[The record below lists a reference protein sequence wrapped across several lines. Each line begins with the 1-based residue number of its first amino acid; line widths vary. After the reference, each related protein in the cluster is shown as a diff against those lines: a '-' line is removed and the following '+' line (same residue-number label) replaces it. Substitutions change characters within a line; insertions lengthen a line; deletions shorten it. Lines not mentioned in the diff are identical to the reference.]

1 VAKQNDTQTKEQKTF
16 LKLIQNEV
24 RFGIAFGL
32 SYYQPMKLKQ
42 IAKFIERS
50 DPTTLHHIK
59 QMAKEDLI
67 QIDTTQIVGKYYKLS
82 DWGKKLI
89 EEMEIGGSKE
99 EETTAIPEKAIT
111 KEDFAIQAQVM
122 RTVGIVVKNIIN
134 HTASY
139 TETVMAAK
147 LDEPEEK
154 DENQRVRIILENVKV
169 RTNEQ
174 ASRLLEL
181 STQYIDQLTELK
193 KECSETQEGELDVD
207 YFNLILSVPISVM
220 HPRKIDE
227 ASKKK

>member
-1 VAKQNDTQTKEQKTF
+1 VEKQNDKQTKEQKTF